1 MAMNDCNDMTHMIW
15 IYCPYHII
23 HSISSVSCGP
33 YHMANRRQTKARQ
46 KTLEAILTKKNISLP
61 HACISGLKYSYDT
74 LKFSGT
80 PN

>member
-33 YHMANRRQTKARQ
+33 YHMANRRQTK
-46 KTLEAILTKKNISLP
+46 KTILDNFNKE
-61 HACISGLKYSYDT
+61 KYFIATCMHFRIKIFLRY
-74 LKFSGT
+74 
-80 PN
+80 P